1 MTLSRGD
8 LRAKI
13 TLKFINIESLCTKSS
28 KFVIYDEKSGF
39 KDKKRQNFE
48 PKIGYFGLYC

>member
-39 KDKKRQNFE
+39 RDKNGKIFS
-48 PKIGYFGLYC
+48 PK